1 MARLVRDRIPRTSKA
16 VLIAMVA
23 ALLVVTAMGGGYW
36 WYLSGRADQ
45 THFTALFTE
54 SIGVYPGSDVRVL
67 GVPVGAVDS
76 VTPRGDDVEVAMHL
90 DSGVSVAANTR
101 AVIISPSLVSDRYV
115 QLTGVYTSGPKLADG
130 AQLGLDRT
138 ATSVEI
144 DQLTTSLIRLTKAL
158 GPNGANRT
166 GSFADL
172 INVGAANLK
181 GNGAA
186 LRSTIRH
193 LGIAAGTLSTH
204 RGDLFRTID
213 NLATFT
219 RTLAAN
225 DTSVRGL
232 NTSLAAVSDVLA
244 RDRQSFALAL
254 RELSHALNTVRQF
267 IVHHRAALTADVRK
281 LAVITQVLQT
291 ERDSLAKAL
300 RAAPLAVD
308 NLISAYDPAHNALT
322 GRGDLNELELWKT
335 VNGGGR

>member
-1 MARLVRDRIPRTSKA
+1 MTDFVRDRLPGKVVLLA
-16 VLIAMVA
+16 VLG

-36 WYLSGRADQ
+36 WYVSGRADQ

-54 SIGVYPGSDVRVL
+54 SVGVYPGSDVRVL
-67 GVPVGAVDS
+67 GVPVGGVDS
-76 VTPRGDDVEVAMHL
+76 VTPHGGDVVVSMHL

-130 AQLGLDRT
+130 TQIGLDRT

-166 GSFADL
+166 GAFADL
-172 INVGAANLK
+172 IKVGAANLK

-186 LRSTIRH
+186 LRRTIRQ
-193 LGIAAGTLSTH
+193 LGSAAGTLSNH
-204 RGDLFRTID
+204 RGDLFKTIN

-219 RTLAAN
+219 RTLAGN
-225 DTSVRGL
+225 DRSMRGL
-232 NTSLAAVSDVLA
+232 NTSLAAVSGVLA

-254 RELSHALNTVRQF
+254 RELSGALASVRQF
-267 IVHHRAALTADVRK
+267 IVHHRSALTADVRK

-300 RAAPLAVD
+300 QAAPQAVD
-308 NLISAYDPAHNALT
+308 NVINTYDPVHNTLT

-335 VNGGGR
+335 VNGAGR